1 MLMNINFGKICLKT
15 GFIYG
20 VSKKFS
26 HLSNLCVTSE
36 QISTCPSRFI
46 NITPVLGRNAFKG
59 GIFLICSILVLDQV
73 GWNAIFFTHNMH
85 IIRELGKTFACTPE
99 T

>member
-15 GFIYG
+15 GFFYG

-46 NITPVLGRNAFKG
+46 NITPVLGRNAF
-59 GIFLICSILVLDQV
+59 GIFSICSILVLDQV
-73 GWNAIFFTHNMH
+73 S
-85 IIRELGKTFACTPE
+85 
-99 T
+99 